1 MINPNTR
8 KNSSTVVARSTIT
21 DYSDRV
27 TLSGGTLSASDVDLL
42 KVFVTTLAQAGI
54 WNKIVDCSFI
64 GFGGFAGC
72 LNKAKYASSSF
83 KELLNTNFVSGDY
96 SVSGLLSSVSTKYLD
111 TQIVPGLYGLNRN
124 DFSMGCYM
132 AQDVGT
138 SFQYLMGDNEVSGR
152 GRVLLT
158 KGNLS
163 IIADS
168 GTTNISRTLCGTNV
182 NDPHFVGFS
191 MGTNI
196 SLMEGFQQVLGSDTS
211 QVAVT
216 SNALTLDTNIRLL
229 RGRDSG
235 GEVGGNGQIAFY
247 WIGHELSYAE
257 MTILQKAVKAVLIA
271 KGAITDTNEIC
282 CVGDSI
288 TFGQQVTMAQRYS
301 TLLATALSRREINFG
316 IPSSVLR
323 VDNGAV
329 PSLFSRYTQ
338 LANTNYLNS
347 HFHFQ
352 YGVND
357 YNYGAGVTADFTAKY
372 ITIIEYLLNLGV
384 ANTNIS
390 IGSPSPVNTG
400 VLVATQTG
408 FRDAV
413 EDACQATGVYY
424 APVYDKI
431 MDNGGYATNLTPD
444 QIHLNAAGHILVAD
458 CVENDLTLV
467 P

>member
-1 MINPNTR
+1 MIHPNTR
-8 KNSSTVVARSTIT
+8 KNSSAAVAQSTLT

-27 TLSGGTLSASDVDLL
+27 TLSGGTLSGSDVDVL
-42 KVFVTTLAQAGI
+42 KLFVTTLAQAGI

-72 LNKAKYASSSF
+72 LNKTKYASSSF
-83 KELLNTNFVSGDY
+83 KEMLNTGFVSGDY

-132 AQDVGT
+132 AKDVNT
-138 SFQYLMGDNEVSGR
+138 SLQYLMGDNEVSGR

-163 IIADS
+163 IISDS
-168 GTTNISRTLCGTNV
+168 GATNISRTLCGTNV
-182 NDPHFVGFS
+182 DDPHFVGFS

-196 SLMEGFQQVLGSDTS
+196 RLMEGFQQVLGSDTS

-235 GEVGGNGQIAFY
+235 GEVGGAGQIAFY

-257 MTILQKAVKAVLIA
+257 MTILQQAVKAVLIA
-271 KGAITDTNEIC
+271 KAAITDVNEVC

-347 HFHFQ
+347 RFHFQ

-357 YNYGAGVTADFTAKY
+357 YNYGAGVTSKY

-384 ANTNIS
+384 PTTSIS

-431 MDNGGYATNLTPD
+431 MDNGGYATNITGD

-458 CVENDLTLV
+458 CIENDLTLI